1 MKLNPNGTA
10 AIVMSANEEQGMGK
24 WVDKFGADNA
34 AATDAITLTIPGK
47 SAKYADSEYATT
59 LTWTLSDTPE

>member
-1 MKLNPNGTA
+1 
-10 AIVMSANEEQGMGK
+10 MSANEEQGMGK